1 VTSISDCF
9 IQKKS
14 EGKTVLIPYVTCGSP
29 SLEESLE
36 ILEVLE
42 SAGGDIIE
50 LGIPFSDP
58 LADGPTIQ
66 SSSQLAL
73 ENGVTVEKVLR
84 VLSDFK
90 TNSKIPVVLF
100 SYLNPILQ
108 YGLENFLKAVQEIGA
123 EGILL
128 TDVPQGS
135 DSFIE
140 DSILESDVDF
150 IRLVA
155 PTTDY
160 ERIERISEKG
170 KGFLYYISR
179 TGVTGARELL
189 REELMREIEAVKRV
203 SKLPVAVG
211 FGISTP
217 EQAAV
222 VGNVADGV
230 VVGSAL
236 VQILNEDGIQEASNF
251 LKALRV
257 AIDLEQ

>member
-1 VTSISDCF
+1 VTAISECF
-9 IQKKS
+9 ARKKI
-14 EGKTVLIPYVTCGSP
+14 EGRSALIPYVTCGAP
-29 SLEESLE
+29 SLEESLD
-36 ILEVLE
+36 ILGALE
-42 SAGGDIIE
+42 TSGGDIIE

-66 SSSQLAL
+66 KSSQLAL

-84 VLSDFK
+84 ILSDFK
-90 TNSKIPVVLF
+90 ADSEVPVILF

-108 YGLENFLKAVQEIGA
+108 YGLENFLVAIKEAGA
-123 EGILL
+123 AGILL
-128 TDVPQGS
+128 TDVPEGS
-135 DSFIE
+135 DPSIE
-140 DSILESDVDF
+140 NRILDSDIDF

-160 ERIERISEKG
+160 GRISRISENG
-170 KGFLYYISR
+170 QGFLYYISR

-189 REELMREIEAVKRV
+189 REELGKEIETVQKASRI
-203 SKLPVAVG
+203 PVAVG

-222 VGNVADGV
+222 VGKVADGV

-236 VQILNEDGIQEASNF
+236 VQTLNEEGIKGASVF
-251 LKALRV
+251 LKSLRA
-257 AIDLEQ
+257 AIDSGV